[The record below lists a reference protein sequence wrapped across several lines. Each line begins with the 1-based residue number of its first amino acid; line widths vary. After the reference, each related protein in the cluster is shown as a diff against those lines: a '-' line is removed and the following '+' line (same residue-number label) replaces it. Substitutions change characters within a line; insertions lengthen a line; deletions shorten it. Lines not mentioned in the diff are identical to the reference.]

1 MNVRIMFIV
10 AVLTSAMVGLAVS
23 FGKSDAQTAK
33 DVVGTWTVVSNVT
46 DQGGKKTEP
55 YGANPKGIMVLDA
68 NGRYV
73 LTVARPALPKFA
85 SNNRTTGTAEENS
98 AVIQGSISHF
108 GTYSVSEADKTINFR
123 IETSTFPNWDGTEQ
137 KRSFTLTGDELKYTI
152 ATGSG
157 GGTVLV
163 VWKRAK

>member
-1 MNVRIMFIV
+1 MHYAMRN
-10 AVLTSAMVGLAVS
+10 LTVVIGGLIAGLAIPAPAI
-23 FGKSDAQTAK
+23 AQTAK
-33 DVVGTWTVVSNVT
+33 DVVGTWTMVSNVT
-46 DQGGKKTEP
+46 EQGGKKTEP
-55 YGANPKGIMVLDA
+55 YGTNPRGIMVLDA

-73 LTVARPALPKFA
+73 LTVTRPGLPQFG
-85 SNNRTTGTAEENS
+85 SNNRMTGTAEEN
-98 AVIQGSISHF
+98 AAIIQGSISHF

-123 IETSTFPNWDGTEQ
+123 IETSTFPNWDGVEQ

-157 GGTVLV
+157 GGTVQV